1 MTARVVFRR
10 LPGLM
15 HCEGFDLARFHAFGY
30 VWLLAS
36 DLNRL
41 PAFSTWALRQSDP
54 SITGRRLRLDVG
66 NMHPRLGFRLADV
79 RRMALQANGP
89 AAKALFL
96 LVTAEI
102 EAGCD
107 LFPGGAHGCPRLD

>member
-1 MTARVVFRR
+1 MTARLVFRS
-10 LPGLM
+10 LPGLL
-15 HCEGFDLARFHAFGY
+15 HCDGFDLTRVHALGY

-41 PAFSTWALRQSDP
+41 PAFSTWTLRRRDP
-54 SITGRRLRLDVG
+54 SITGRRLRLEVG
-66 NMHPRLGFRLADV
+66 TMHPRLAFRLADV

-89 AAKALFL
+89 AAQALFL

-102 EAGCD
+102 EAGRD
-107 LFPGGAHGCPRLD
+107 VFPGGSHG